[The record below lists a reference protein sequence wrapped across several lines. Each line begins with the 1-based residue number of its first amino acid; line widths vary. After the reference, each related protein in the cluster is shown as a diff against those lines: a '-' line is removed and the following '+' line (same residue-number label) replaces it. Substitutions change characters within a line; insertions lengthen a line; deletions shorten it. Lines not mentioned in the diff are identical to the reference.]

1 MLAKRKMMKPY
12 TLLYLFAF
20 LFVFSCSTDKE
31 DDLLNEDSIV
41 GTWKFTELNID
52 NANSSNDIRL
62 ANDVIEVLTASG
74 CEILVFEFKSDNT
87 VTAVAKDFTETGKD
101 VNSDGSGL
109 LIECPSNIETSSST
123 WGLEGDQ
130 LTFIDEN
137 GMEETITI
145 ILDGN
150 TLTIPAEVV
159 NEDNLKGAEAIFK
172 RK

>member
-1 MLAKRKMMKPY
+1 MKKFI
-12 TLLYLFAF
+12 LLCTVMAAM
-20 LFVFSCSTDKE
+20 VFSCSSDKE
-31 DDLLNEDSIV
+31 DDLANENSIV

-52 NANSSNDIRL
+52 NASSPNEIRL

-101 VNSDGSGL
+101 INSDGTGL
-109 LIECPSNIETSSST
+109 LIECPSNVETSSST

-130 LTFIDEN
+130 LTFVDEN
-137 GMEETITI
+137 GLEETVTI
-145 ILDGN
+145 KLDGD
-150 TLTIPAEVV
+150 TLIIPAEIV
-159 NEDNLKGAEAIFK
+159 NEDNLNGAEAIFI

>member
-1 MLAKRKMMKPY
+1 MMKR
-12 TLLYLFAF
+12 TTILYLFAF
-20 LFVFSCSTDKE
+20 FFVFSCSTDKG

-41 GTWKFTELNID
+41 GTWKFTQLNID
-52 NANSSNDIRL
+52 NASSPNEIRL

-87 VTAVAKDFTETGKD
+87 VTAVAKDFTETGRD
-101 VNSDGSGL
+101 VNPEGNGL
-109 LIECPSNIETSSST
+109 LIECPTNVETSSST
-123 WGLEGDQ
+123 WELDGDQ

-137 GMEETITI
+137 AMEETITI
-145 ILDGN
+145 KLDGD

-159 NEDNLKGAEAIFK
+159 NEDNLEGAEAIFT